1 MLEGLLGLVGSP
13 SLLVE
18 LVQQLG
24 QAGVHEVPLVATQ
37 HHWKLGDV
45 ALVVVGSGWFGG
57 GHIRPLLAL
66 DDRRRTGSP
75 GYRASGGGTL
85 WPVSFARPWAPSA
98 PRSAAAGASGDSA

>member
-75 GYRASGGGTL
+75 GYRGLRGWHALASL
-85 WPVSFARPWAPSA
+85 LRPPVGSLCPTVS
-98 PRSAAAGASGDSA
+98 RSWGIG